1 MSAYARTA
9 GMLGEYTPPA
19 ALFSISVNVLGRT
32 RTSRSI
38 PAFLSS
44 NAGVMSQRCL
54 TILWQRTRAERNMP
68 NLDSESLLHDLE
80 SASVRGEMASTP
92 PPSRPGFD
100 LSAAYQAESR
110 LEQWRLAKGH
120 QNMGRKVGYGNKAK
134 WPVLK
139 LETLVWGH
147 MYDDTVHQADGN
159 SAQLAIPPPR
169 SLKIAPAS
177 VFALKQPLTSET
189 SDQESAL
196 EAVSGLALGYVID
209 RTFSQWRFQPSDF
222 VASYGLHTALMVG
235 QGMPVDSDITP
246 QAGGRTVSIQ
256 GANVQ
261 EWGVRGR
268 GLRQELLARPGA
280 IPGRTGPLDG
290 AKPPDQPLSR
300 AKMMSSGTLTAG
312 HATQAGDEW
321 RCGVEGLPLPCLRWR
336 LGLKALLSEVGEN

>member
-1 MSAYARTA
+1 
-9 GMLGEYTPPA
+9 MLGEYSPPA

-54 TILWQRTRAERNMP
+54 TILWQRTRAERNML

-80 SASVRGEMASTP
+80 SASVTGETVSTP
-92 PPSRPGFD
+92 PSSRPGLA
-100 LSAAYQAESR
+100 LSAPYEAESR

-120 QNMGRKVGYGNKAK
+120 KNMGRKVGYGNQAK
-134 WPVLK
+134 WRELK

-177 VFALKQPLTSET
+177 VFALKPPLTSET
-189 SDQESAL
+189 SDQGSAL
-196 EAVSGLALGYVID
+196 EAVSWLALGFEIID
-209 RTFSQWRFQPSDF
+209 RTFSPWRFQPSDF
-222 VASYGLHTALMVG
+222 VASCGLHTALMVG

-300 AKMMSSGTLTAG
+300 AKMMSSGT
-312 HATQAGDEW
+312 
-321 RCGVEGLPLPCLRWR
+321 
-336 LGLKALLSEVGEN
+336 